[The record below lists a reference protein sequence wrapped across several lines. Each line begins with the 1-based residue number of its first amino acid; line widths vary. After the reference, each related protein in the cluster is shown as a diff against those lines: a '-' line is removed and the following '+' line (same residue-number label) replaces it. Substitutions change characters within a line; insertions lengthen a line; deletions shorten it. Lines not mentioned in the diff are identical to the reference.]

1 MAEIVRLSCVSR
13 WFSMWFIMSRTSC
26 RLGTGV
32 ARRKAEPFRMVREE
46 HDKGEWTLL
55 ETLFGILY
63 VGTSAQIVKKFRPD
77 AFRCGDGKKLAT
89 DVALTAVGAVTV
101 APVVVLWV
109 VLKQFV
115 GVAAACLAMRR

>member
-1 MAEIVRLSCVSR
+1 M
-13 WFSMWFIMSRTSC
+13 
-26 RLGTGV
+26 
-32 ARRKAEPFRMVREE
+32 
-46 HDKGEWTLL
+46 L

-77 AFRCGDGKKLAT
+77 AFRCGNGKKLAT

-109 VLKQFV
+109 AIKQLADV
-115 GVAAACLAMRR
+115 TATCVAVRR

>member
-1 MAEIVRLSCVSR
+1 M
-13 WFSMWFIMSRTSC
+13 
-26 RLGTGV
+26 
-32 ARRKAEPFRMVREE
+32 
-46 HDKGEWTLL
+46 L

-115 GVAAACLAMRR
+115 GVAAACLAMRRRH